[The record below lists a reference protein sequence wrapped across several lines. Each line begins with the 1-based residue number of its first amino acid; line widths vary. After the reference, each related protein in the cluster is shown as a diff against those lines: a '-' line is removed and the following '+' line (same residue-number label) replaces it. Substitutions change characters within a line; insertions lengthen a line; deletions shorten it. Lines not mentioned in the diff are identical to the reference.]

1 VLGTLQTGQDLSAT
15 VKAILED
22 LDTEAA
28 EAAEVLWAVEVS
40 EQGVPV
46 RRLPVVV
53 FDTHER
59 LCYGAEFLEAV
70 VQTGRSV
77 EMLVVRG
84 VQLEDPP

>member
-1 VLGTLQTGQDLSAT
+1 
-15 VKAILED
+15 
-22 LDTEAA
+22 
-28 EAAEVLWAVEVS
+28 VS
-40 EQGVPV
+40 EQGVLV